1 MQPSD
6 RLIVEFLALRNAIF
20 TPVRRW
26 GRDNLH
32 ANAFTLRNRYNADGS
47 PYRSGKQSGAERVQA
62 HRELRAVVDGG
73 HVTPITQS
81 GSTVGVKL
89 TAAGE
94 LRAASLAGL
103 FTAGSFESLDVLAA
117 MMRRKIAAVGVCE
130 VPEDDLL
137 GLPIVKEFAL
147 KRTQSLVLIGEL
159 LLPYMVLGFIAGRST
174 IRRNVRYWFVK
185 APPADFDYGP
195 PVELIFSEEAHEL
208 YLETFDAE
216 RERLGREEI
225 IDRGEI
231 GPIPLPV
238 AAVGQYALDDWKM
251 SAELAARGE

>member
-1 MQPSD
+1 M
-6 RLIVEFLALRNAIF
+6 
-20 TPVRRW
+20 
-26 GRDNLH
+26 
-32 ANAFTLRNRYNADGS
+32 
-47 PYRSGKQSGAERVQA
+47 
-62 HRELRAVVDGG
+62 
-73 HVTPITQS
+73 
-81 GSTVGVKL
+81 
-89 TAAGE
+89 
-94 LRAASLAGL
+94 
-103 FTAGSFESLDVLAA
+103 
-117 MMRRKIAAVGVCE
+117 
-130 VPEDDLL
+130 
-137 GLPIVKEFAL
+137 
-147 KRTQSLVLIGEL
+147 LIGEL

-195 PVELIFSEEAHEL
+195 PVELIFSEEAREL